1 MISLPN
7 KQRRN
12 QVNMQVS
19 GSVIKELRV
28 KRGWT
33 QEHLAHLASVNPKTI
48 QRVEKT
54 GLCDL
59 ETRSAL
65 ASVLQ
70 VDINQLEGSKK
81 IEQKQADE
89 QPNSE
94 LFLVRL
100 HSGQDIVRVFS
111 RAHGYRFSNE
121 DPRSADDAGRIAQ
134 FASLVHD
141 YGEIWEDLDP
151 GARVRDTFEL
161 GESLRELE
169 DEGFFLFGMPTNER
183 QAMTDVTGQK
193 KAFEVSVANF
203 QIAYA
208 DSARVVALDPKTTTA
223 KSDA

>member
-1 MISLPN
+1 
-7 KQRRN
+7 
-12 QVNMQVS
+12 VNMQVS

-33 QEHLAHLASVNPKTI
+33 QEHLAHVAGVSPKTI

-70 VDINQLEGSKK
+70 VDISQLEGSKK

-89 QPNSE
+89 PNAE

-100 HSGQDIVRVFS
+100 QSGQDIVRVFFG
-111 RAHGYRFSNE
+111 AHGYRFSNE
-121 DPRSADDAGRIAQ
+121 DPRSADDAERIAQ

-141 YGEIWEDLDP
+141 YGEFWEDLDP

-169 DEGFFLFGMPTNER
+169 DDGFFLFGMPTKEK
-183 QAMTDVTGQK
+183 QTMTVVSGQK
-193 KAFEVSVANF
+193 KTFEISVANF

-208 DSARVVALDPKTTTA
+208 NSDRVVVLDPKATAA
-223 KSDA
+223 KSE

>member
-1 MISLPN
+1 
-7 KQRRN
+7 
-12 QVNMQVS
+12 MQVS
-19 GSVIKELRV
+19 GAVVRELRV

-33 QEHLAHLASVNPKTI
+33 QEHLAHLAGVSAKTI

-70 VDINQLEGSKK
+70 VDLSQLDGGKK
-81 IEQKQADE
+81 IQQTKSDT
-89 QPNSE
+89 PNQD

-100 HSGQDIVRVFS
+100 HTGQDIVRVIAG
-111 RAHGYRFSNE
+111 AHGYRFTNE
-121 DPRSADDAGRIAQ
+121 DPRNSEDADRIAA
-134 FASLVHD
+134 FALLVHD

-161 GESLRELE
+161 DQQLKELEADGFLFFGVPTKEKQFMAIATGESKAIEL
-169 DEGFFLFGMPTNER
+169 NI
-183 QAMTDVTGQK
+183 
-193 KAFEVSVANF
+193 ANF

-208 DSARVVALDPKTTTA
+208 DSSRVVVLDPSASSAT
-223 KSDA
+223 